1 MLVAEAPAQ
10 SKLLKIGEVARR
22 TGVTLRTVRYY
33 QSLGLLGEP
42 VGRTSRVRMYPERVC
57 RRIALIRDLRRLD
70 VPLGRIRVL
79 LSARHQAPTG
89 AEGSAQLASTLAEK
103 LTEIEKRLTDY
114 RAMKENIGATLA
126 FLQTCLL
133 CSRKPS
139 TAVCEACE
147 LVRCS
152 DQVPP
157 HFDALLA

>member
-42 VGRTSRVRMYPERVC
+42 VEVKTRVRMYPERVC

-70 VPLGRIRVL
+70 LPLGRIRVL
-79 LSARHQAPTG
+79 LSARHEAPTG
-89 AEGSAQLASTLAEK
+89 AEGSAELASTLVQK
-103 LTEIEKRLTDY
+103 MTEIEKRLVDY

-152 DQVPP
+152 DQVPSY
-157 HFDALLA
+157 FDALLA

>member
-42 VGRTSRVRMYPERVC
+42 VEVKTRVRMYPERVC

-70 VPLGRIRVL
+70 LPLGRIRVL
-79 LSARHQAPTG
+79 LSARHEAPTG
-89 AEGSAQLASTLAEK
+89 AEGSADLASALAEK
-103 LTEIEKRLTDY
+103 LTEIEKRLADY
-114 RAMKENIGATLA
+114 RAMKEDIVAALA

>member
-1 MLVAEAPAQ
+1 MLVAEALAQ

-42 VGRTSRVRMYPERVC
+42 VEVKTRVRMYPERVC
-57 RRIALIRDLRRLD
+57 QRIGLIRDLRLLD
-70 VPLGRIRVL
+70 VPLERVRVL

-89 AEGSAQLASTLAEK
+89 AEGSADLASTLAEK
-103 LTEIEKRLTDY
+103 LTEIEKRLVDY
-114 RAMKENIGATLA
+114 RAMKENIGAALA